1 MTYDEIFTFENL
13 LNAHLKARKGRRNKK
28 DVISFELNLSSELWN
43 LVDKLSTR
51 TYDVSGY
58 HTFTIYEPKER
69 EIQALEY
76 KDRVVQHALC
86 DLYLYPLLTARFIYD
101 NCACQK
107 GKGTDFALDRLSL
120 FFRKFYRLH
129 GTNGYIL
136 KVDVKKYFPSIDHR
150 VLKEKMGRIV
160 EDPDILALVDKII
173 DSYNSDSGKGI
184 PMGNQTSQL
193 FALYYLDCID
203 RLVKE
208 KLRVKYYVRYM
219 DDMILIHEDKEYL
232 RQCLETMK
240 IVACDDLRLQFN
252 EKTQLFPIKNG
263 VDFLGFHFYMT
274 DTGKVI
280 RKLRQSSKKRFKK
293 RMKNLANQY
302 AENELDL
309 DDIKRI
315 LPGYNGHL
323 KRGHTYRLRQS
334 VFNGFVLK
342 RNSGG
347 SDKF

>member
-13 LNAHLKARKGRRNKK
+13 LNAHLKARRGRRNKK
-28 DVISFELNLSSELWN
+28 DVITFELNLSAELWS
-43 LVDKLSTR
+43 LVNRLSNR
-51 TYDVSGY
+51 TYEVSGY
-58 HTFTIYEPKER
+58 HKFNIYEPKER

-86 DLYLYPLLTARFIYD
+86 DLYLYPLLTAHFIYD

-120 FFRKFYRLH
+120 FFRKFYRLN
-129 GTNGYIL
+129 GKNGYIL
-136 KVDVKKYFPSIDHR
+136 KVDVKKYFPSIDHD
-150 VLKEKMGRIV
+150 VLKEKLSRIIK
-160 EDPDILALVDKII
+160 EPDILILVNKII
-173 DSYNSDSGKGI
+173 DSYNFDSGKGI

-193 FALYYLDCID
+193 FALYYLDSID
-203 RLVKE
+203 RFIKE
-208 KLRVKYYVRYM
+208 KLRIKYYVRYM

-232 RQCLETMK
+232 RQCLEMITVM
-240 IVACDDLRLQFN
+240 ACDDLRLQFN

-293 RMKNLANQY
+293 RMKSLANQY
-302 AENELDL
+302 AHNEIDL
-309 DDIKRI
+309 DDIKRT

-323 KRGHTYRLRQS
+323 KRGNTYLLRRA
-334 VFNGFVLK
+334 VFKDFVLK
-342 RNSGG
+342 REEDN
-347 SDKF
+347 F